1 MTCGAVPGIL
11 DRLHFA
17 ARRGL
22 VIMGQE
28 DNDMI
33 PLEVVGVSQSEKD
46 GFPVVWLRNDNR
58 VLPIVVGM
66 PEANAI
72 QIVLL
77 GQSPPRPLTHDLIS
91 NLLAGL
97 RGELQS
103 VTIYKLENEI
113 FFAHL
118 NIQQRS
124 PTGQVEQILRVDSR
138 PSDGIAIA
146 VRMKCPILV
155 AEEVMDA
162 AAQDASLLAEA
173 VEEDEEDGNEELGE
187 GEFDS

>member
-1 MTCGAVPGIL
+1 
-11 DRLHFA
+11 
-17 ARRGL
+17 
-22 VIMGQE
+22 
-28 DNDMI
+28 MI
-33 PLEVVGVSQSEKD
+33 PLEVIGVSQSEKD
-46 GFPVVWLRNDNR
+46 GFPVVWLRNENR
-58 VLPIVVGM
+58 VLPIVVGL

-77 GQSPPRPLTHDLIS
+77 GQSPPRPLTHDLIC

-124 PTGQVEQILRVDSR
+124 PSGQVEQVLRVDSR

-146 VRMKCPILV
+146 VRMKCPILA

-162 AAQDASLLAEA
+162 AAQDASLLSEGGDDDG
-173 VEEDEEDGNEELGE
+173 EEGGEEPGE
-187 GEFDS
+187 TEFGS

>member
-1 MTCGAVPGIL
+1 ML
-11 DRLHFA
+11 
-17 ARRGL
+17 
-22 VIMGQE
+22 
-28 DNDMI
+28 
-33 PLEVVGVSQSEKD
+33 PLEVIGVSQSEND

-58 VLPIVVGM
+58 VLPIVVGL

-77 GQSPPRPLTHDLIS
+77 GQSPPRPLTHDLIG

-124 PTGQVEQILRVDSR
+124 ATGQVEQILRVDSR

-146 VRMKCPILV
+146 VRIKCPILV

-162 AAQDASLLAEA
+162 AGQDASLLTEA
-173 VEEDEEDGNEELGE
+173 SEEDEEEGGDDSGE
-187 GEFDS
+187 GGFGS

>member
-1 MTCGAVPGIL
+1 ML
-11 DRLHFA
+11 
-17 ARRGL
+17 
-22 VIMGQE
+22 
-28 DNDMI
+28 
-33 PLEVVGVSQSEKD
+33 PLEVIGVSQSEKD

-58 VLPIVVGM
+58 VLPIVVGL

-77 GQSPPRPLTHDLIS
+77 GQSPPRPLTHDLIG

-124 PTGQVEQILRVDSR
+124 ATGQVEQILRVDSR

-146 VRMKCPILV
+146 VRIKCPILV

-162 AAQDASLLAEA
+162 AGQDASLLTEA
-173 VEEDEEDGNEELGE
+173 SEEDEEEGGDDSGE
-187 GEFDS
+187 GGFGS